1 MFIKHL
7 PERKRVGRCSEL
19 LKGWEAAT
27 HLAEKFRTGPTRKE
41 YLALVDGKFPEGEVV
56 SRKPIDRYKL
66 TAKVRDENYS
76 EIIDC
81 VGVERNEQLAG
92 GGDHIQVVA
101 VLP

>member
-1 MFIKHL
+1 M
-7 PERKRVGRCSEL
+7 
-19 LKGWEAAT
+19 KGWEAAT

-41 YLALVDGKFPEGEVV
+41 YLALVDGRFPEGEVV
-56 SRKPIDRYKL
+56 SRKPIVRYKL
-66 TAKVRDENYS
+66 TAKVRDDNYS